1 MRLRE
6 TAPVTCVA
14 AWALNFDLCDE
25 SMMSFLHRVD
35 G

>member
-14 AWALNFDLCDE
+14 AWALNFDLCDF
-25 SMMSFLHRVD
+25 MVIPP
-35 G
+35 